1 MVLKFESAGGLCDE
15 VLHFFVEVHF
25 LTDHHAHQI
34 DLQFGDVEVGLQY
47 TKIVVFADE
56 NVHDFN
62 AN

>member
-1 MVLKFESAGGLCDE
+1 MVFKFESAGGLSDE

-25 LTDHHAHQI
+25 LADHHAHQI
-34 DLQFGDVEVGLQY
+34 DLQLWDVEVGRQY
-47 TKIVVFADE
+47 AKIVVLADE